1 MTSGNRSDVKED
13 AYRYVG
19 VTDIQK
25 ECRILYLACA
35 VLHAVMALCFMKLE
49 INIML
54 YESAAAAVFYLIGAF
69 GICYSRHTRR
79 WIIMFVIEILLDAV
93 LGQLVLG
100 WGYGYILYGMML
112 VPIVYYFFYLDNQTQ
127 KTYVP
132 HCIAVIDLLVVTSTA
147 FIGGECNLV
156 PYIEEKYVLG
166 IFMANALFSIAAL
179 IFYCSRFISEIHSK
193 TKHLAYRAD
202 YDMLT
207 GVLNRDGF
215 ISRAGKMLKNNPD
228 TEYIMVCSDVKDFKM
243 INDIYGDEVGD
254 RVLIKEAELITRFAG
269 PGAVAGRIGGDR
281 FALCMPK
288 EHFDESQFIDNIVEM
303 KKEFSTGYYQMF
315 IYIGVYDIKDRNE
328 PVGNMCDKANM
339 AIKCMK
345 GNYQM
350 AVAYYDEAILEKEL
364 EQKKLIAEFD
374 RALENNEFCV
384 YLQPQTDADGLCHGA
399 EALVRWAHPKS
410 GLMSPGSFV
419 DCYERCG
426 LIHRLDEY
434 VWEEAVKTLR
444 RWTELGRSDL
454 HISIN
459 ISAKDFFYLDVY
471 EVIMGLVEKYK
482 VDIKNLRLE
491 LTETAVVNEND
502 NMEVIRKLHD
512 AGFIIEIDDFGSG
525 YSSLNMLKD
534 ICSDVLKIDREF
546 LRETE
551 NAVRSR
557 DILEEIIRLSNR
569 MNMTVITEGV
579 ETREQVDM
587 LTDMGCRVFQGNYFS
602 KPIPIHEFEDKYNVV
617 QVN

>member
-1 MTSGNRSDVKED
+1 MASDRMNDVKKGTESM
-13 AYRYVG
+13 ARYVS
-19 VTDIQK
+19 VTDITR
-25 ECRILYLACA
+25 ECIILYCACA
-35 VLHAVMALCFMKLE
+35 AMHVIMAFCFMKLD
-49 INIML
+49 IKIMM
-54 YESAAAAVFYLIGAF
+54 YESVAATIFYLAGV
-69 GICYSRHTRR
+69 GVMHKSQHSRR
-79 WIIMFVIEILLDAV
+79 WIFLFVIEFLVDVAV
-93 LGQLVLG
+93 SNIVIG
-100 WGYGYILYGMML
+100 WGYGYSMYGVMII
-112 VPIVYYFFYLDNQTQ
+112 PIVYYFFYLDSQNARSRTPR
-127 KTYVP
+127 Y
-132 HCIAVIDLLVVTSTA
+132 IAIIDLVVIAITA
-147 FIGGECNLV
+147 TIGCGYNLV
-156 PYIEEKYVLG
+156 PYVTEYAVLG
-166 IFMANALFSIAAL
+166 IFRGNAMFSMIAL
-179 IFYCSRFISEIHSK
+179 IFYSGRFISEIYHK
-193 TKHLAYRAD
+193 TEHLAYRAD

-207 GVLNRDGF
+207 GILNREGF
-215 ISRAGKMLKNNPD
+215 INKAGKILRSNE
-228 TEYIMVCSDVKDFKM
+228 TAEYIIVCSDVKDFKM

-254 RVLIKEAELITRFAG
+254 KVLVREAELLTKLAG
-269 PGAVAGRIGGDR
+269 PRAVAGRIGGDR
-281 FALCMPK
+281 FAICMPK
-288 EHFDESQFIDNIVEM
+288 ENFNESEFVDSIVDM

-315 IYIGVYDIKDRNE
+315 IYIGVYDVKDREE

-345 GNYQM
+345 GNYQK
-350 AVAYYDEAILEKEL
+350 AVAYYDEAILEEEL
-364 EQKKLIAEFD
+364 NQKKLVAEFD
-374 RALENNEFCV
+374 RALENDEFCV
-384 YLQPQTDADGLCHGA
+384 FLQPQTDADGTCHGA
-399 EALVRWAHPKS
+399 EALVRWKHPKT
-410 GLMSPGSFV
+410 GLMYPGSFV

-426 LIHRLDEY
+426 LIHKLDEY
-434 VWEEAVKTLR
+434 VWEQAVKTLR
-444 RWTELGRSDL
+444 RWMDLGRNDL

-471 EVIMGLVEKYK
+471 DVITGLVNKYG
-482 VDIKNLRLE
+482 VDVRNLRLE

-587 LTDMGCRVFQGNYFS
+587 LTDMGCRVFQGYYFS
-602 KPIPIHEFEDKYNVV
+602 KPIPIQEFETKYNVV
-617 QVN
+617 

>member
-1 MTSGNRSDVKED
+1 MTSERSKDVKKDIEST
-13 AYRYVG
+13 ARYVSI
-19 VTDIQK
+19 TDIKK
-25 ECRILYLACA
+25 ECTILYCACA
-35 VLHAVMALCFMKLE
+35 ALHVIMAVCFMQLK
-49 INIML
+49 INVMM
-54 YESAAAAVFYLIGAF
+54 YESIAATIFYLVGLV
-69 GICYSRHTRR
+69 GMKNSLHTRR
-79 WIIMFVIEILLDAV
+79 WIFLFVAEF
-93 LGQLVLG
+93 LVDVAMSNLTVG
-100 WGYGYILYGMML
+100 WGYGYSLYGVMI
-112 VPIVYYFFYLDNQTQ
+112 VPIVYYFFYLDNQAV
-127 KTYVP
+127 KSRVP
-132 HCIAVIDLLVVTSTA
+132 HYIAILDLIIITA
-147 FIGGECNLV
+147 TATIGSEYNLV
-156 PYIEEKYVLG
+156 PDVRKNAVLG
-166 IFMANALFSIAAL
+166 MFMANALFSMVAL
-179 IFYCSRFISEIHSK
+179 IFYSSRFITEIHHK
-193 TKHLAYRAD
+193 TEHLAYRAD

-207 GVLNRDGF
+207 GILNREGF
-215 ISRAGKMLKNNPD
+215 INRAAKIMKNNPD
-228 TEYIMVCSDVKDFKM
+228 TDYIIVCSDVKDFKM

-254 RVLIKEAELITRFAG
+254 RVLVREAEVLTRLAG
-269 PGAVAGRIGGDR
+269 QQAVAGRIGGDR
-281 FALCMPK
+281 FAICMPK
-288 EHFDESQFIDNIVEM
+288 SSFNESEFIDNIVAM

-315 IYIGVYDIKDRNE
+315 IYIGVYDIKDKDE

-345 GNYQM
+345 GNYQK
-350 AVAYYDEAILEKEL
+350 AVAYYDEAILEEEL
-364 EQKKLIAEFD
+364 NQKKLVAEFD
-374 RALENNEFCV
+374 RALENDEFCV
-384 YLQPQTDADGLCHGA
+384 FLQPQTDADGTCHGA
-399 EALVRWAHPKS
+399 EALVRWKHPKT
-410 GLMSPGSFV
+410 GLMYPGSFV

-434 VWEEAVKTLR
+434 VWEQAVKTLR
-444 RWTELGRSDL
+444 RWTDLGRSDL

-471 EVIMGLVEKYK
+471 SVITGLVNKYG
-482 VDIKNLRLE
+482 VDVQNLRLE

-587 LTDMGCRVFQGNYFS
+587 LTDMGCRVFQGYYFS
-602 KPIPIHEFEDKYNVV
+602 KPIPIQEFETKYNVG
-617 QVN
+617 